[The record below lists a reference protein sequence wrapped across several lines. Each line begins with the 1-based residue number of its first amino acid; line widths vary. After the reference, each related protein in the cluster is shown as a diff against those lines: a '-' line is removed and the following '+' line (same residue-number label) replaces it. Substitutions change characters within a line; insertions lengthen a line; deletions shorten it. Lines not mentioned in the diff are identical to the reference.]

1 MEKILNEYID
11 KAFEELVA
19 DTQGFVAIESVL
31 DDASAGEGAP
41 FGAGIFSLLLLGK

>member
-19 DTQGFVAIESVL
+19 DTQGRSEEQHV
-31 DDASAGEGAP
+31 
-41 FGAGIFSLLLLGK
+41 